1 MSYALVDIGN
11 TSIKAKV
18 VNDSNQSFTV
28 TIGRHVD
35 ALLLFFTELNID
47 SYLISS
53 VVPSLNEQIRAFNK
67 ASIQFLDHSYF
78 NDLRVKVDPIES
90 VGIDR
95 LVNAI
100 AIKHQYKQDAII
112 IDIGTCVTFCHIKQ
126 TGDYYGGIIMPGF
139 EMVRNA
145 LYTGAEQLPL
155 VQFPDAPPKLVGN
168 STVSAMESGIF
179 YGAIHMINGV
189 VSELRSHLGHLKV
202 ILTGGAPSALL
213 NQIDHDDFN
222 PNLQFD
228 GLEILFKDNV
238 KR

>member
-67 ASIQFLDHSYF
+67 PNIQFLDHSYF

-100 AIKHQYKQDAII
+100 
-112 IDIGTCVTFCHIKQ
+112 C
-126 TGDYYGGIIMPGF
+126 
-139 EMVRNA
+139 N
-145 LYTGAEQLPL
+145 
-155 VQFPDAPPKLVGN
+155 
-168 STVSAMESGIF
+168 
-179 YGAIHMINGV
+179 
-189 VSELRSHLGHLKV
+189 
-202 ILTGGAPSALL
+202 
-213 NQIDHDDFN
+213 
-222 PNLQFD
+222 
-228 GLEILFKDNV
+228 
-238 KR
+238 

>member
-18 VNDSNQSFTV
+18 FDDSNQSFTV
-28 TIGRHVD
+28 TIGRHID
-35 ALLLFFTELNID
+35 ALLLFFTQLNID
-47 SYLISS
+47 NYLISS
-53 VVPSLNEQIRAFNK
+53 VVPSLNKQINSFNK
-67 ASIQFLDHSYF
+67 PNIQFLDHSYF
-78 NDLRVKVDPIES
+78 NGLSVKVDPIES

-145 LYTGAEQLPL
+145 LYSGAEQLPL

-189 VSELRSHLGHLKV
+189 VNELRSRLGHLKV

-213 NQIDHDDFN
+213 NKIDHDDFN

-238 KR
+238 RH

>member
-18 VNDSNQSFTV
+18 FDDSNQSFTCTV
-28 TIGRHVD
+28 GKHLESLT
-35 ALLLFFTELNID
+35 LFFNELNID

-53 VVPSLNEQIRAFNK
+53 VVPSINAQITSFNK
-67 ASIQFLDHSYF
+67 ATIHFLDHSF
-78 NDLRVKVDPIES
+78 FKGLRVMVDPIES

-100 AIKHQYKQDAII
+100 AIKHQYRQDAII
-112 IDIGTCVTFCHIKQ
+112 VDIGTCVTFCHIKHN
-126 TGDYYGGIIMPGF
+126 GDYYGGIIMPGF

-155 VQFPDAPPKLVGN
+155 VQFPTIPPKLIGN
-168 STVSAMESGIF
+168 STVSAIESGIF

-189 VSELRSHLGHLKV
+189 ISKWRKALGEINV
-202 ILTGGAPSALL
+202 ILTGGAPTVLL
-213 NQIDHDDFN
+213 NQIDHDEFN

-228 GLEILFKDNV
+228 GLEILFEDNF
-238 KR
+238 KH